1 LPDIVLLLPEG
12 EGDVF
17 FVDSNVVLSLTNP
30 VLHLAGGLDG
40 GVFFAESNIIILEFR
55 LPFDG
60 VLDLFLLLCGDLGDR
75 V

>member
-1 LPDIVLLLPEG
+1 MPGIVLLLPVG
-12 EGDVF
+12 EGDLF

-55 LPFDG
+55 LPFG